1 MVDDRTRTFV
11 IIGILLA
18 VFPIAISVLMAC
30 IHRKRKM
37 NKIQKATLPLHGP
50 VEETEG
56 RESMTV
62 TVVHSEPLR

>member
-30 IHRKRKM
+30 IHRKRQM
-37 NKIQKATLPLHGP
+37 NKMKKAILPVHGP
-50 VEETEG
+50 VEETGG
-56 RESMTV
+56 RDSMAV
-62 TVVHSEPLR
+62 TVVRSEPLR